1 VLYADHITGSMERAM
16 AETNRRREKQLAYN
30 EEHGITPQTVKKAIF
45 DLDPSMG
52 GSDWSTV
59 SRVEGDDEGL
69 PMEQR
74 IEALRAQM
82 LTAAEDLDFERAA
95 TLRDEI
101 RRIESGGREKA
112 PRNPGRKRGGQRPR
126 R

>member
-1 VLYADHITGSMERAM
+1 MQVAIE
-16 AETNRRREKQLAYN
+16 ETSRRREIQAAYN
-30 EEHGITPQTVKKAIF
+30 TEHGITPQTVKKAIF

>member
-1 VLYADHITGSMERAM
+1 M
-16 AETNRRREKQLAYN
+16 
-30 EEHGITPQTVKKAIF
+30 KKAIF

-59 SRVEGDDEGL
+59 SRVDGDDEGL
-69 PMEQR
+69 PLEER
-74 IEALRAQM
+74 LEGLRAQM
-82 LTAAEDLDFERAA
+82 LKAAEELDFERAA

-101 RRIESGGREKA
+101 RRLESGGREKA
-112 PRNPGRKRGGQRPR
+112 PRRPARKPQRPR